1 MQNHAKPSFFL
12 KNAIEKMPKSKKP
25 NKDSVRGV
33 PPDDVLESLNQ
44 QVVLALKVHGNEIFS
59 FDFSTKKARPK
70 SMVCLLLMAG
80 KMTLLI

>member
-1 MQNHAKPSFFL
+1 
-12 KNAIEKMPKSKKP
+12 MPRSKKP

-59 FDFSTKKARPK
+59 LDFSANRGLC
-70 SMVCLLLMAG
+70 SFSLV
-80 KMTLLI
+80 IY